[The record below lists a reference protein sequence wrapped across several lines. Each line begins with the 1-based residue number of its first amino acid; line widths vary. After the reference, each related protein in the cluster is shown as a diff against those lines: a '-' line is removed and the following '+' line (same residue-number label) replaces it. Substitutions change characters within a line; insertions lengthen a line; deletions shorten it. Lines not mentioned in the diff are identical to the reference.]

1 LGEKM
6 LDRNPTLTITL
17 QHMYAKKRKK
27 RKNQF
32 VYSVNEGLSQL
43 IDLTIDQGILRQ
55 LKSNIF

>member
-1 LGEKM
+1 M